1 MRGVAV
7 YSGERREALDGVLG
21 SGSEPLELTPDRVT
35 ALRRHL
41 SR

>member
-21 SGSEPLELTPDRVT
+21 SGSEPLELT
-35 ALRRHL
+35 ALTEVL
-41 SR
+41 MV